1 MTPSRNELTP
11 NYTLQQTAGSL
22 MLALRPAEHH
32 VGQTESTTT
41 MTTKGGI
48 GGRCGGLVTWEAWL

>member
-22 MLALRPAEHH
+22 MLAF
-32 VGQTESTTT
+32 
-41 MTTKGGI
+41 
-48 GGRCGGLVTWEAWL
+48 GR